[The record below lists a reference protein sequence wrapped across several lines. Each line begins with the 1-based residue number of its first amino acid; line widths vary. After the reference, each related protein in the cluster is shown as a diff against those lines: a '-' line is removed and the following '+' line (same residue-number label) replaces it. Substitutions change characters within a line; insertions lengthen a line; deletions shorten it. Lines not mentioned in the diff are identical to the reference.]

1 MQMTESMKPTIIIV
15 LDTRRKKK
23 NETYPI
29 KIRIGYQRMQRY
41 YPTGIDTTKDGFEKI
56 MSATPKKTYL
66 EKRIILDNQMRSVR
80 DAVDQLNNFSF
91 SRLDHF
97 LGQSPKTVNDIFP
110 VFHDVINEKKSLD
123 KVRTAELYE
132 LTIKALKKYHPKI
145 GFYDVTPGYLKNL
158 ESQMI
163 KDGYSKTTIGMHF
176 RNLRAI
182 YNRAIALKIVRD
194 SSEYPFKKHSYII
207 PQSRNVK
214 KALTKEEVLNGS
226 SNNGEEQIRKP
237 QVECYMAKLM
247 MRCQKQ

>member
-1 MQMTESMKPTIIIV
+1 MNLP
-15 LDTRRKKK
+15 LR
-23 NETYPI
+23 P
-29 KIRIGYQRMQRY
+29 
-41 YPTGIDTTKDGFEKI
+41 
-56 MSATPKKTYL
+56 
-66 EKRIILDNQMRSVR
+66 
-80 DAVDQLNNFSF
+80 
-91 SRLDHF
+91 
-97 LGQSPKTVNDIFP
+97 
-110 VFHDVINEKKSLD
+110 
-123 KVRTAELYE
+123 
-132 LTIKALKKYHPKI
+132 LKKYHPKI